1 MATLLAVTMEVMAAT
16 AIATQNTR
24 VVTKTLLK
32 LKTRERVRVV
42 PAAPVME
49 EQKQE
54 EVLGVEVEVEV
65 VVAGLHPCAQCQ
77 CLLCL

>member
-54 EVLGVEVEVEV
+54 EVEVEVEV
-65 VVAGLHPCAQCQ
+65 AVAGLRPCAQCQ